1 MPPILLLQGQP
12 RAHLFTQ
19 HPMERTQAK
28 WGKKKIG
35 VGSMVTVKVGE
46 IEEKANMGRS
56 IRLSKEVMG
65 CVQDVVGEK
74 KFWVRLEAGKL
85 KVRVLGSSR
94 LSQLKRTKS
103 RGTKRVQPKHQKS
116 ECESTIVYEDPV
128 FDGVGMDREGMY
140 FSFFY
145 RLWFTE
151 ERSLDLCQR
160 SSWGQRETRTLI
172 STKK

>member
-46 IEEKANMGRS
+46 IEEKAKMGRS

-74 KFWVRLEAGKL
+74 KF
-85 KVRVLGSSR
+85 
-94 LSQLKRTKS
+94 
-103 RGTKRVQPKHQKS
+103 
-116 ECESTIVYEDPV
+116 
-128 FDGVGMDREGMY
+128 
-140 FSFFY
+140 
-145 RLWFTE
+145 
-151 ERSLDLCQR
+151 
-160 SSWGQRETRTLI
+160 
-172 STKK
+172 